1 MLACMVRSMV
11 TLLLPIAC
19 VLASLPASPAIAR
32 SVRLHV
38 DHVVTPVARMDDVQ
52 VHLDWP
58 AEAAQGELVLTVR
71 RLDAAD
77 MGYHFRDLAWHC
89 ALRRPAAGRW
99 QCAGALRGGRAPGM
113 ALAVDLGPSSTHAAL
128 TQGRGTLAIE
138 RRAQTPDDTL
148 VDLTH
153 VPLRWAQALVAQA
166 WQAGQLQSGTLDARL
181 RVHAPS
187 GQPLDVTG
195 TLQLSDAAF
204 DTPDATIAGEH
215 LGGRFSLDYL
225 KTPAQTNVRL
235 DGPLRGG
242 AFLVGNAYVALPDT
256 DVGLHVDA
264 NQHKGEGWQLPV
276 IQWRDGNTLVATGSA
291 AFGTDTS
298 LQALT
303 LHAHSADLAPLAGR
317 YLSGWL
323 AVAGLADLKLAG
335 AADADVR
342 IEDARLQDAAL
353 TLHDVDIVDAKGRF
367 RFDGLDGTPRFS
379 ATVPVTGT
387 LQWTSGQLYG
397 IDYSA
402 SRLVLD
408 SSQGEVHLR
417 ENVRV
422 PALGGTLGF
431 DHLTFRPPSGDA
443 GADIRFGL
451 QLDRLDIGKLAKA
464 LDWPAFQGQLSGR
477 IPNAHYAGER
487 LTFDGGLTMQL
498 FGGTVQASSLA
509 MERPFGVAPSL
520 TADLLIDN
528 VDLLA
533 LTRVFDFGSITGRLA
548 GRIDQLRLVDWT
560 ATAFDAELHTMS
572 VRGVPRRISQRAV
585 QNISSVG
592 DTSFTSTLQSRLIGL
607 FNDFGYSRIGI
618 SCKLENEVC
627 TMGGLDVGAARPP
640 GQRGFDWLPHKDG
653 SVGAGFT
660 IVEGAGIPHLT
671 VVGFNRLVDWPTLL
685 ERLSAASKG
694 EVKPVVQ

>member
-1 MLACMVRSMV
+1 MVRPMV

-19 VLASLPASPAIAR
+19 VLAWLPASPAIAR
-32 SVRLHV
+32 SVRMHV
-38 DHVVTPVARMDDVQ
+38 DHVVTPVAMMDDVQ
-52 VHLDWP
+52 VRLDWP
-58 AEAAQGELVLTVR
+58 AEASQGELVLTAR

-77 MGYHFRDLAWHC
+77 MGYHFRDLTWRC
-89 ALRRPAAGRW
+89 GLRRPAAGRW
-99 QCAGALRGGRAPGM
+99 QCAGELRSGRSPAM
-113 ALAVDLGPSSTHAAL
+113 ALAVDLGPSTTRAAL
-128 TQGRGTLAIE
+128 TQGRGMLSIE
-138 RRAQTPDDTL
+138 RGAATPDDTL

-153 VPLRWAQALVAQA
+153 VPLRWAQALLSQA
-166 WQAGQLQSGTLDARL
+166 WQAGQMKSGTLDARL
-181 RVHAPS
+181 RVHAPT
-187 GQPLDVTG
+187 GRPLDVSG
-195 TLQLSDAAF
+195 ALQFSDAAF

-215 LGGRFSLDYL
+215 LGGRFTLDYR
-225 KTPAQTNVRL
+225 KTPAQTTVRL

-256 DVGLHVDA
+256 DVGLRIDA
-264 NQHKGEGWQLPV
+264 NQHKGAGWQLPV
-276 IQWRDGNTLVATGSA
+276 IQWRDGDTLLATGSA

-298 LQALT
+298 LQALD
-303 LHAHSADLAPLAGR
+303 LHAHSADVAPLASR

-323 AVAGLADLKLAG
+323 AVAGLADLTLAG

-342 IEDARLQDAAL
+342 IQDARLQDAAL
-353 TLHDVDIVDAKGRF
+353 MLHNVDIVDAKGRF
-367 RFDGLDGTPRFS
+367 RFDGLDGAPRFS
-379 ATVPVTGT
+379 ATSPVTGT
-387 LQWTSGQLYG
+387 LEWKAGQLYG
-397 IDYSA
+397 IDFA
-402 SRLVLD
+402 QSRLVLD

-417 ENVRV
+417 DDVTV

-431 DHLTFRPPSGDA
+431 DHLTFRPPAGDA

-464 LDWPAFQGQLSGR
+464 LDWPAFKGELSGR
-477 IPNAHYAGER
+477 IPNAHYASER
-487 LTFDGGLTMQL
+487 LAFDGGLTMQL

-533 LTRVFDFGSITGRLA
+533 LTGVFDFGSITGRLA

-627 TMGGLDVGAARPP
+627 AMDGLHAGGAQSP
-640 GQRGFDWLPHKDG
+640 GQRTFDWLPHKRG
-653 SVGAGFT
+653 SEGAGFT